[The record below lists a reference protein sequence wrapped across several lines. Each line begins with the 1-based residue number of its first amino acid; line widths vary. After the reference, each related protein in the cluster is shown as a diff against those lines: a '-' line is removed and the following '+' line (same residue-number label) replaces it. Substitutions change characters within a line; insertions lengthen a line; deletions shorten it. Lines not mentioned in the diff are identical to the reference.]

1 MGLSGCEFGWYH
13 LSAKLRNLPFR
24 LASGGH
30 TKSGKT
36 RVITGQDGFRRA
48 CLGLRRIEG
57 PGPSKEKGRLV
68 FTSVLMIEKALTSA
82 DVEFVTTLHGDEPVS
97 FHVLLQPRGEQAD
110 RLLRA
115 IDDVAL
121 GELDEAVR
129 EGETPEGEEALS
141 TGRRALE
148 VSLAALRA
156 SGSQA
161 EGRLVDDHPLDALKT
176 MVEEAG
182 ADEVIVLT
190 DPHYVEEFFHRDW
203 ASRARHK
210 VGVPVLKLFSH
221 SKA

>member
-1 MGLSGCEFGWYH
+1 M
-13 LSAKLRNLPFR
+13 
-24 LASGGH
+24 
-30 TKSGKT
+30 
-36 RVITGQDGFRRA
+36 
-48 CLGLRRIEG
+48 
-57 PGPSKEKGRLV
+57 

-82 DVEFVTTLHGDEPVS
+82 DVEFVTTLHGDEPVT
-97 FHVLLQPRGEQAD
+97 FHVLLQPRGDQAD

-115 IDDVAL
+115 IDDIAL
-121 GELDEAVR
+121 GELDEAAR
-129 EGETPEGEEALS
+129 ENETPEGPQARSVGQQALD
-141 TGRRALE
+141 

-156 SGSQA
+156 AGSA
-161 EGRLVDDHPLDALKT
+161 ADGRLIEDHPLDALKRL
-176 MVEEAG
+176 VDEVG

>member
-1 MGLSGCEFGWYH
+1 M
-13 LSAKLRNLPFR
+13 
-24 LASGGH
+24 
-30 TKSGKT
+30 
-36 RVITGQDGFRRA
+36 
-48 CLGLRRIEG
+48 
-57 PGPSKEKGRLV
+57 

-82 DVEFVTTLHGDEPVS
+82 DVEFVTTLHGDEQVS
-97 FHVLLQPRGEQAD
+97 FHVLLQPRGDQAD

-121 GELDEAVR
+121 GELDEAAR
-129 EGETPEGEEALS
+129 ERRTPEGEEAK
-141 TGRRALE
+141 GFGERALE
-148 VSLAALRA
+148 VSLQALHVA
-156 SGSQA
+156 GSEA
-161 EGRLVDDHPLDALKT
+161 VGRLVEDHPLDALRSL
-176 MVEEAG
+176 VEEVG

>member
-1 MGLSGCEFGWYH
+1 M
-13 LSAKLRNLPFR
+13 
-24 LASGGH
+24 
-30 TKSGKT
+30 
-36 RVITGQDGFRRA
+36 
-48 CLGLRRIEG
+48 
-57 PGPSKEKGRLV
+57 

-97 FHVLLQPRGEQAD
+97 FHVLLQPRGDQAD

-121 GELDEAVR
+121 GELDEAAR
-129 EGETPEGEEALS
+129 EGSTPEGEDATGPGEQAL
-141 TGRRALE
+141 R

-156 SGSQA
+156 AGCGA
-161 EGRLVDDHPLDALKT
+161 TGRLIEDHPLDALSAL
-176 MVEEAG
+176 VDEAS

-221 SKA
+221 ST

>member
-1 MGLSGCEFGWYH
+1 M
-13 LSAKLRNLPFR
+13 
-24 LASGGH
+24 
-30 TKSGKT
+30 
-36 RVITGQDGFRRA
+36 
-48 CLGLRRIEG
+48 
-57 PGPSKEKGRLV
+57 

-82 DVEFVTTLHGDEPVS
+82 DVEFVTTLHGDEAVA
-97 FHVLLQPRGEQAD
+97 FHVLLQPRGDQAD

-121 GELDEAVR
+121 GELDDAAHEHD
-129 EGETPEGEEALS
+129 TPEGRDAAAL
-141 TGRRALE
+141 GRQALE
-148 VSLAALRA
+148 VSLTALR
-156 SGSQA
+156 STGSTA
-161 EGRLVDDHPLDALKT
+161 EGRLIENHPLDALRT
-176 MVEEAG
+176 LVDDVR

>member
-1 MGLSGCEFGWYH
+1 M
-13 LSAKLRNLPFR
+13 
-24 LASGGH
+24 
-30 TKSGKT
+30 
-36 RVITGQDGFRRA
+36 
-48 CLGLRRIEG
+48 
-57 PGPSKEKGRLV
+57 

-82 DVEFVTTLHGDEPVS
+82 DVEFVTTLHGDEQVS

-115 IDDVAL
+115 IDDIAL
-121 GELDEAVR
+121 GEIDEAVR
-129 EGETPEGEEALS
+129 EGSTPEGEVAMTVGEK
-141 TGRRALE
+141 ALE
-148 VSLAALRA
+148 VSLTALRA
-156 SGSQA
+156 AGSEA
-161 EGRLVDDHPLDALKT
+161 EGRLVDDHPLEALKGL
-176 MVEEAG
+176 VAEVG